1 MKCVWGLCMSVCGSV
16 YRSGDKLIFGDGTKL
31 VVSTGRSLTWIWFLL
46 SCVCRCDRSAR
57 IRNKTDG
64 RKPWVC
70 FRASR
75 VHLTLMKR
83 LELVM
88 SEALWGFWSAVG
100 HSVRAAAEKVTFG
113 RGTRLIVDSGET
125 VTFSRYQNMFMY
137 ICLYVQ
143 LTMDSLCDKIL
154 QVNFKSHL
162 VFSTSETDRS
172 DLRQILWKQEKQRKD
187 QI

>member
-1 MKCVWGLCMSVCGSV
+1 
-16 YRSGDKLIFGDGTKL
+16 
-31 VVSTGRSLTWIWFLL
+31 
-46 SCVCRCDRSAR
+46 
-57 IRNKTDG
+57 
-64 RKPWVC
+64 
-70 FRASR
+70 
-75 VHLTLMKR
+75 MKR

-172 DLRQILWKQEKQRKD
+172 DLRQILWKQEKQIKKIKSKNTTLTKWSFRLCSDSGYLCKCYEPFSGFCTRVFACLEFWVFVEMFPVVWQPKRD
-187 QI
+187 RI